1 MKWNLR
7 SLKFAGSSVAAGLA
21 GRLRWPPPLSFQVSK
36 SFSASRDKTITPA
49 YEGEKML
56 YEVNPSPDELLPLIV
71 QAFKPALFSMN
82 LCIESTFWVLMT
94 QPELLC
100 LVGAKDSMRRICG
113 AGTGSPHL
121 SAELS
126 AGGRSMS
133 YSWMQRNQDAVFPAP
148 SSTANSKSHW
158 SWHLKTCSP
167 PPPRPPLPPHP
178 LAPSAAVCETQVYLW
193 THSNSSS
200 PPNPFW
206 NLVGQLFLGIK
217 IHLEQTTQAS
227 H

>member
-1 MKWNLR
+1 MSCFLCYFRPSNLLC
-7 SLKFAGSSVAAGLA
+7 S
-21 GRLRWPPPLSFQVSK
+21 PQI
-36 SFSASRDKTITPA
+36 SASGARSRFWW
-49 YEGEKML
+49 
-56 YEVNPSPDELLPLIV
+56 PSLSCSVLSERKIV
-71 QAFKPALFSMN
+71 
-82 LCIESTFWVLMT
+82 V
-94 QPELLC
+94 
-100 LVGAKDSMRRICG
+100 RRRCG

-126 AGGRSMS
+126 AGGQTMS

-217 IHLEQTTQAS
+217 IHLEQTTRAS
-227 H
+227 Y

>member
-7 SLKFAGSSVAAGLA
+7 SLKFAAPVWQQAWRGGCD
-21 GRLRWPPPLSFQVSK
+21 GPPLSFQVSK
-36 SFSASRDKTITPA
+36 SFSVSRDKTLTPA

-56 YEVNPSPDELLPLIV
+56 YEVNPSPDELLPLIL
-71 QAFKPALFSMN
+71 QAFKPALFSMH

-100 LVGAKDSMRRICG
+100 LVGAKDSMRRRCG

-126 AGGRSMS
+126 AGGQSMS

-167 PPPRPPLPPHP
+167 PPPRTPLPP
-178 LAPSAAVCETQVYLW
+178 
-193 THSNSSS
+193 THSLPAQRCVKPRSTSEHTQT
-200 PPNPFW
+200 PPRLQIPF
-206 NLVGQLFLGIK
+206 
-217 IHLEQTTQAS
+217 ET
-227 H
+227 